1 MRTVL
6 FVCTGNT
13 CRSPM
18 AESIARQ
25 LVKDGAIPGLGE
37 QEVLFVSAGLAACD
51 GAPSSPEVSEI
62 LADRGIEDAHRSLR
76 LTSDMVLKADLVLA
90 MTRSH
95 LAGIHA
101 MLAGASEEPPPV
113 LLLDPDADI
122 QDPIGCGLDVYRS
135 TADQMGSVMQS
146 RLKELMS

>member
-76 LTSDMVLKADLVLA
+76 LTSDMVLKEPAGTIVFHWLQQDLSG
-90 MTRSH
+90 TRRTLH
-95 LAGIHA
+95 GNIL
-101 MLAGASEEPPPV
+101 
-113 LLLDPDADI
+113 
-122 QDPIGCGLDVYRS
+122 
-135 TADQMGSVMQS
+135 
-146 RLKELMS
+146 